1 MFRRSERTSQQLPS
15 LAVELA
21 MNVRATMCRNLE
33 ELWLHLDPD
42 FGAAVAVCLAVPV
55 QPQIRSEPG
64 DICW

>member
-33 ELWLHLDPD
+33 EL
-42 FGAAVAVCLAVPV
+42 
-55 QPQIRSEPG
+55 
-64 DICW
+64 